1 MTFSVFSDE
10 HYMKEA
16 LKEAQIAKDKD
27 EVPIGA
33 VVVSNRHII
42 AKGHN
47 MTEQLQDVT
56 AHAEMI
62 ALTSATEHLGSK
74 YLNQCRVY
82 VTIEPCAMCAG
93 AMAWA
98 QIEGLIFGAHDD
110 KKGFT
115 KYEPNLLHPNTQIT
129 SGVEEQECRSFI
141 QSFFKEKR

>member
-1 MTFSVFSDE
+1 MPFSVFSDE
-10 HYMKEA
+10 HFMKEA
-16 LKEAQIAKDKD
+16 LKQAELAREKGEI
-27 EVPIGA
+27 PIGA
-33 VVVSNRHII
+33 VIVSGRQAI

-74 YLNQCRVY
+74 YLTNCRIY

-93 AMAWA
+93 ALSWA
-98 QIEGLIFGAHDD
+98 QIEGLVFGAHDD

-115 KYEPNLLHPNTQIT
+115 KYQPNILHPNTQIT
-129 SGVEEQECRSFI
+129 SGIEEADCRAYLQE
-141 QSFFKEKR
+141 FFRNKR

>member
-1 MTFSVFSDE
+1 MTFSAFSDE

-16 LKEAQIAKDKD
+16 LKQAELAGEKGEI
-27 EVPIGA
+27 PIGA
-33 VVVSNRHII
+33 VVVSGRQII

-74 YLNQCRVY
+74 YLDECRVF

-93 AMAWA
+93 ALAWA

-115 KYEPNLLHPNTQIT
+115 RYEPNILHPNTQIT
-129 SGVEEQECRSFI
+129 AGIEEEACREML
-141 QSFFKEKR
+141 QDFFRKKR